1 MSQDEQIRDAIAQ
14 RAVDWFLAH
23 RSGSM
28 TQGER
33 EAFFAWLKASPV
45 HVEEYLGIAA
55 AERGIAEA
63 ARIPEMTIEDLKRL
77 ALEEEPDRVIK
88 LSAAT
93 PALDR
98 PRTGPTAEVDSAAAT
113 RAPEVNAPITPGGQ
127 IAPTHLQTGAV
138 EIPAR
143 RRWFPMAAA
152 ASAAAVALGVVWLLQ
167 APSPAVAQTFRTA
180 HGAQQEYR
188 LADGSALR
196 LDSDSEVSVL
206 LSSSERVATLVR
218 GQVLFQV
225 AHDAHRSFRVRSGD
239 VDALAV
245 GTEFDV
251 YRRPDATLITVIEGQ
266 IAVSDTR
273 PDGSGAPREIKV
285 GAGQQVRI
293 TGTAFPG
300 APTPADLRAA
310 TSWLSHKIA
319 FEQLPL
325 EEVAAE
331 FNRYNAAQIAIEDP
345 ALKRLPVSGVFDASD
360 IDSFTAFLASLDGAD
375 VTRTAT
381 SIVVVRRGHTSRAR
395 PDR

>member
-1 MSQDEQIRDAIAQ
+1 MSKDEQIRDAIAQ
-14 RAVDWFLAH
+14 RAVDWFLAN

-28 TQGER
+28 SQGER

-63 ARIPEMTIEDLKRL
+63 ARSPAMTIEDLKRL
-77 ALEEEPDRVIK
+77 ALEEESDRVIK
-88 LSAAT
+88 LSAGT
-93 PALDR
+93 PAL
-98 PRTGPTAEVDSAAAT
+98 EVS
-113 RAPEVNAPITPGGQ
+113 APITPGG
-127 IAPTHLQTGAV
+127 IAPADLRPAAA
-138 EIPAR
+138 EIPPR

-152 ASAAAVALGVVWLLQ
+152 ASAGAIALVLVWLLQ

-206 LSSSERVATLVR
+206 LSPSERVATLVR

-225 AHDAHRSFRVRSGD
+225 AHDARRSFRVLSGD
-239 VDALAV
+239 VAALAV

-251 YRRPDATLITVIEGQ
+251 YRRRDATLITVIEGQ
-266 IAVSDTR
+266 IAVSGAR
-273 PDGSGAPREIKV
+273 PDGSGAPPREIKV

-293 TGTAFPG
+293 TGAAFPG
-300 APTPADLRAA
+300 APTAADLHAA
-310 TSWLSHKIA
+310 TSWLEHKIA

-331 FNRYNAAQIAIEDP
+331 FNRYNAAQIAIEDS
-345 ALKRLPVSGVFDASD
+345 ALKHLPVSGVFDASD
-360 IDSFTAFLASLDGAD
+360 IDSFTAFLASLDGVD

-381 SIVVVRRGHTSRAR
+381 SIVVLRRGHSSRAR
-395 PDR
+395 PES